1 MLLKGSPAGP
11 FPAIVRDRRKFR
23 TESRANKQLSFRFS
37 ADIMSIGPSRR
48 EQIDRFLID
57 EIDSIPQL
65 EALLLLWRDRSRDW
79 SREEIAKSLYISPED
94 ARAVLRHLEQHNLVR
109 EVEFDTARYALVL
122 ESQERRDMLADM
134 AEVYRYELVRVT
146 NLIHGKAS
154 RAVRDFASAFRF
166 KKDERK

>member
-1 MLLKGSPAGP
+1 
-11 FPAIVRDRRKFR
+11 
-23 TESRANKQLSFRFS
+23 
-37 ADIMSIGPSRR
+37 MSIGPSRR

-65 EALLLLWRDRSRDW
+65 EALLLLWRDSSRDW
-79 SREEIAKSLYISPED
+79 SREEIAKSLYISPD
-94 ARAVLRHLEQHNLVR
+94 AARAVLRHLEQHNLVR
-109 EVEFDTARYALVL
+109 EVDGNSGRYALVL
-122 ESQERRDMLADM
+122 ESQERRDMLTDV
-134 AEVYRYELVRVT
+134 AEVYRYELVRIT